1 LQFWEYLFNT
11 FPFSDYNLVKRVR
24 AAELTDVGEV
34 KISGKPLSLEEKQQ
48 MAFDQM
54 EKQAQPQ
61 GSQDKPGNPAFED
74 KFQKEDVFPTQK
86 GEQWLVQERGP
97 KIQST
102 KSANGTHNAIT
113 KEKRHRP
120 RYSLNY

>member
-86 GEQWLVQERGP
+86 GEQWLVQERAESALVTFLE
-97 KIQST
+97 KLVENRLHYRLDT
-102 KSANGTHNAIT
+102 KA
-113 KEKRHRP
+113 RFCR
-120 RYSLNY
+120 